1 MTEAKLTKRQKRIL
15 RQNGEHDLINN
26 KPSFNSPNFN
36 LKRVHPLTEN
46 QKKTFE
52 AFHQGKHLM
61 LHGMAGTGK
70 TFLSMYLAINDL
82 MSGTSEQEKIYVI
95 RSVVPTRDMGFLPGS
110 QKEKMKVYEA
120 PYYAI
125 CNELFER
132 GDAYDILKQKNA
144 VEFMSTSFVRG
155 TTLNNCYVIVD
166 ECQNMTDQELHSVMT
181 RIGKNCRIIFCGDFR
196 QDDLSSERRKEYSG
210 LINFM
215 KILQNIPEFEFVDFQ
230 IEDIVRSSIVKRYIV
245 ARHKL
250 GMS

>member
-46 QKKTFE
+46 QKKTFD

-70 TFLSMYLAINDL
+70 TFLSLYLAINSL
-82 MSGTSEQEKIYVI
+82 MSGTSDQEKIYVV

-166 ECQNMTDQELHSVMT
+166 EINNMTFHELDSVIT
-181 RIGKNCRIIFCGDFR
+181 RIGKNCRVIFCGDFR
-196 QDDLSSERRKEYSG
+196 QSDLTREQERNGLKE
-210 LINFM
+210 FM
-215 KILQNIPEFEFVDFQ
+215 KVIDRLSDFEYIDFL
-230 IEDIVRSSIVKRYIV
+230 EADIVRSKLVKEYII
-245 ARHKL
+245 ARQKL
-250 GMS
+250 GLQP

>member
-1 MTEAKLTKRQKRIL
+1 MTEARLTKRQKRIL
-15 RQNGEHDLINN
+15 RQNGEHELLSN
-26 KPSFNSPNFN
+26 KPTFSSPNFN
-36 LKRVHPLTEN
+36 LKRVHPLTDN

-52 AFHQGKHLM
+52 AFQRGKHLM

-82 MSGTSEQEKIYVI
+82 MSGTSDQEKIYVI